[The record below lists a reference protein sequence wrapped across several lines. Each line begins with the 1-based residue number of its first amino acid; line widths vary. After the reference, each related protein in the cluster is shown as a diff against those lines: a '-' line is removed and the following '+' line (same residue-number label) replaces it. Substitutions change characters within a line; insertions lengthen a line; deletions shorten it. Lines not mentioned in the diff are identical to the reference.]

1 MAPPEEVG
9 RKTFPTALQKAP
21 LGVGGCPHHV
31 MFPNGVP
38 QKSAKEKPTLYLS
51 IDLSVC
57 LSMYLYLS
65 VCLPVYQ
72 SINLSIYLSIYQSIY
87 LSIYLSVCLSIYLSV
102 CLSIYLSVYN

>member
-21 LGVGGCPHHV
+21 LGVGGCPHYV

-57 LSMYLYLS
+57 LCIYICLS
-65 VCLPVYQ
+65 VCL
-72 SINLSIYLSIYQSIY
+72 SINLSIYQSICLSAYLPICLSVY
-87 LSIYLSVCLSIYLSV
+87 LSIYLSICL
-102 CLSIYLSVYN
+102 